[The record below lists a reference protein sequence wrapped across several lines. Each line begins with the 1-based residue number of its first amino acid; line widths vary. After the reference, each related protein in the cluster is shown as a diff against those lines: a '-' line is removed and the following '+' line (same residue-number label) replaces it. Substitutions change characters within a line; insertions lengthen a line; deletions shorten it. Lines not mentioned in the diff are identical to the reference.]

1 MEIEVAYNPLD
12 WVGAVTCYAYLQ
24 PIIKIFKVINCSV
37 NYFAYRFILF
47 KENKEEEL
55 RQKNQ
60 QKTNDIPMVS
70 YGSYAG
76 NLNEIS

>member
-1 MEIEVAYNPLD
+1 MENEAYKNPLG

-37 NYFAYRFILF
+37 NYFAYRFLIA
-47 KENKEEEL
+47 KEKKEEEL

-60 QKTNDIPMVS
+60 QKTNDIPMDS
-70 YGSYAG
+70 LS
-76 NLNEIS
+76 

>member
-1 MEIEVAYNPLD
+1 MVDNPLD

-37 NYFAYRFILF
+37 NYFAYRFLIA
-47 KENKEEEL
+47 KEKKEEEL

-60 QKTNDIPMVS
+60 QKTNDIPMDS
-70 YGSYAG
+70 LS
-76 NLNEIS
+76 

>member
-1 MEIEVAYNPLD
+1 MEDEVVDNPLD

-37 NYFAYRFILF
+37 NYFAYRFLIANE
-47 KENKEEEL
+47 KKEEEL

-60 QKTNDIPMVS
+60 QKTNDIPMDS
-70 YGSYAG
+70 LS
-76 NLNEIS
+76 

>member
-1 MEIEVAYNPLD
+1 MENKAYENPLS

-37 NYFAYRFILF
+37 NYFAYRFLIA
-47 KENKEEEL
+47 KEKKEEEL

-60 QKTNDIPMVS
+60 QKTNDIPMDS
-70 YGSYAG
+70 LS
-76 NLNEIS
+76 